1 VTRKGFSR
9 DRCNIGHIKTMTF
22 HRLLTVMLML
32 AGAMHAASPQSLGP
46 SEKPPSLYDEPALFF
61 NALGHTLGH
70 RGATAATAAAVSPSN
85 EPAPFVREWRAVITS
100 EEAKLLPY
108 AGSSFKVE
116 RRRISA
122 AQLDALEALL
132 LPMLAAELKSMGST
146 NPPSSYFRQYA
157 AARSGKHQLI
167 LVHGYL
173 RDAGHSTDWTR
184 KPVDGSEGRGSFW
197 DAVYVVRRHRFAKLK
212 RDGDTVRHA
221 VIFQGAA

>member
-1 VTRKGFSR
+1 
-9 DRCNIGHIKTMTF
+9 M
-22 HRLLTVMLML
+22 LLL
-32 AGAMHAASPQSLGP
+32 ADAVHAASPQS
-46 SEKPPSLYDEPALFF
+46 
-61 NALGHTLGH
+61 NALAHAPGHP
-70 RGATAATAAAVSPSN
+70 RATAATAAAADVSPSN
-85 EPAPFVREWRAVITS
+85 EPAPFVREWRAVMS
-100 EEAKLLPY
+100 SGEAKLLPY
-108 AGSSFKVE
+108 AGSAFKIE

-132 LPMLAAELKSMGST
+132 LPMLAAELKSMGSR

-184 KPVDGSEGRGSFW
+184 KPVDASDGGESFW
-197 DAVYVVRRHRFAKLK
+197 DAVYVVKRRQFAKLK
-212 RDGDTVRHA
+212 RDGDAVRHT